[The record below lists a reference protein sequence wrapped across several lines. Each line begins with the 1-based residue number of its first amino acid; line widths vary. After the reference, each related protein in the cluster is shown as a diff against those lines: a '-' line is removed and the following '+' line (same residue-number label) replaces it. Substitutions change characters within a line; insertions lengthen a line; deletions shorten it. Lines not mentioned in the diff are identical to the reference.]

1 MRRTFN
7 VVRLQLINKGTFVWY
22 PLIILAAAVV
32 ISIIIYAMIPVDTPK
47 YGGGGQAPLWYFFAI
62 GMSAMTLTF
71 PFSQAMSITRR
82 EFFFGTL
89 LTAILGSALM
99 GILFLIGGGIEVAT
113 NGYGVNGYVFYLPW
127 LWDAGPLGAF
137 VVYFSLALFFFV
149 LGFTGATI
157 YKSWGSWSC
166 SSWASGWRWCSSAS
180 SSWRPGSTCGTTS
193 APRSW
198 TSGRW
203 DWRCGVSC
211 SPRSSRECRSSRSAG
226 PSPDLPRENTNAAT
240 AHPVRSRHR
249 GFRQRIP

>member
-82 EFFFGTL
+82 EFFFGTM
-89 LTAILGSALM
+89 LTAVLGSALM

-137 VVYFSLALFFFV
+137 VVYFTLALFFFV

-157 YKSWGSWSC
+157 YKSWGQLVLLIVSIGLGLVLVGLVFLATRLDLWNHVGATIMDLGAVGLAL
-166 SSWASGWRWCSSAS
+166 WGLVLTAIF
-180 SSWRPGSTCGTTS
+180 T
-193 APRSW
+193 
-198 TSGRW
+198 
-203 DWRCGVSC
+203 GVSFL
-211 SPRSSRECRSSRSAG
+211 A
-226 PSPDLPRENTNAAT
+226 
-240 AHPVRSRHR
+240 
-249 GFRQRIP
+249 FRRTIP